1 MLHYLAYGSN
11 LHPIRLAE
19 RVPSA
24 RLLQR
29 LRLDDCRVVFHKRGQ
44 DGSAKCSLERSVP
57 GEAAYAAVYGI
68 DPEEKGL
75 LDRFEGC
82 GGGYCD
88 ITLVLHGNDQLRE
101 VFTYIAQPEYL
112 DPSLRP
118 FDWYRDLV
126 VAGSEYLAFPS
137 TYTQLMRNT
146 QAIPDDDTLRA
157 GIHQHLLERVT
168 GALPAGTGALPPLQP
183 VRL

>member
-1 MLHYLAYGSN
+1 MLQYLAYGSN
-11 LHPIRLAE
+11 LHPVRLTE

-29 LRLDDCRVVFHKRGQ
+29 LRLEDCRVVFRKRGQ
-44 DGSAKCSLERSVP
+44 DGSAKCSLQRSVP
-57 GEAAYAAVYGI
+57 GEAAYAALYGI
-68 DPEEKGL
+68 DPEEKDL

-88 ITLVLHGNDQLRE
+88 VALILHADDQVWE
-101 VFTYIAQPEYL
+101 VFTYIAQPGYL
-112 DPSLRP
+112 DPSLKP

-126 VAGSEYLAFPS
+126 VAGSEYLDFPS
-137 TYTQLMRNT
+137 IYTQVIRNT
-146 QAIPDDDTLRA
+146 QATPDGDPVRA
-157 GIHQHLLERVT
+157 GIHLELLERVSKVLT
-168 GALPAGTGALPPLQP
+168 PAAGALPRLHP